1 MYLKVTCLNGTPVYV
16 NLERS
21 GIIKV
26 ADHMIEISGGGS
38 VSEIRNF
45 AISPSE
51 AERIRTIMDR
61 ESKR

>member
-1 MYLKVTCLNGTPVYV
+1 MYLKVTCLNGTSVYV

-26 ADHMIEISGGGS
+26 TDCMIEISGGGS

-51 AERIRTIMDR
+51 AEKIRTIMDR
-61 ESKR
+61 ESTR